1 MTSVIPVPLRREI
14 VTRHQAGET
23 LSGIAQQLRLSVW
36 GVRKIWRQY
45 RDKGEAGLASAI
57 GRVGA
62 AGLAVSG

>member
-1 MTSVIPVPLRREI
+1 MTAVIPVPLRREI
-14 VTRHQAGET
+14 VRRHEAGES

-57 GRVGA
+57 STVAA